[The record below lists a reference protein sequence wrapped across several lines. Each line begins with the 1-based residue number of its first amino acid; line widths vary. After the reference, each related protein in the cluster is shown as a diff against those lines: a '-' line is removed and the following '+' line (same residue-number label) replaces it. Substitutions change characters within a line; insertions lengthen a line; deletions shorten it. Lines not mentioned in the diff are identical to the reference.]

1 MLEHWILGLKYLLD
15 HRNAPIHQLTKFH
28 VSRNIFSLSRNILYF
43 FSNFFINQIYIG
55 VQKKLPLKQIL
66 IDLKISE
73 NSQFIFREIMWWQAW
88 QSFQQEGRRD
98 YVYLSAF
105 SKLTYPRFWNG
116 NLKHFYG
123 AQQRTTICFF
133 HNLESSNRQ
142 NYGIPNKRISIL
154 KSGIIVENHDRL
166 VNWHDMSW
174 QTTSQHRKTMKH
186 IFCGI

>member
-1 MLEHWILGLKYLLD
+1 MLEVKICSLFKEFFHLFQLYPIL
-15 HRNAPIHQLTKFH
+15 
-28 VSRNIFSLSRNILYF
+28 F
-43 FSNFFINQIYIG
+43 FSISDLHM
-55 VQKKLPLKQIL
+55 QKNYQKNPQIL
-66 IDLKISE
+66 IDLKFSE
-73 NSQFIFREIMWWQAW
+73 NILHIHFFVKSW

-142 NYGIPNKRISIL
+142 NYGIPNKRILIL
-154 KSGIIVENHDRL
+154 KSWIIVENYNEL
-166 VNWHDMSW
+166 LNWHNMCL
-174 QTTSQHRKTMKH
+174 TSHPRKYEL
-186 IFCGI
+186 